1 MAKCQNGHKIVPC
14 DCGGTACPGYV
25 HPAGGIDI
33 AGHYCQAPVSGAW
46 VKIKSSTGGSP
57 R

>member
-25 HPAGGIDI
+25 HPAGAIDI

-46 VKIKSSTGGSP
+46 VKIKIAAEGST